1 MLAPKSR
8 LIFNDKSIYFFYPSI
23 DVVTCVALDNCGSY
37 LVTGSKDCTC
47 IIWSL
52 NNASVKATSSN
63 TVSNQS
69 PSSSMI
75 GHHHSVHHPHQMN
88 IAINSNSFS
97 NVPKPIHTLYGH
109 DDEVSC
115 VEIMTELDLVVS
127 GSKVSFFF
135 INLKFVITRLNSIH

>member
-1 MLAPKSR
+1 MK
-8 LIFNDKSIYFFYPSI
+8 KSIYLYACPSL

-63 TVSNQS
+63 TISNQS

-75 GHHHSVHHPHQMN
+75 GHHHSVHHHSHHQMN

-127 GSKVSFFF
+127 GSKVSFCLT
-135 INLKFVITRLNSIH
+135 NKTLSTL